1 MKVKLFLCL
10 ILWISLLSC
19 GSNQKTGIEKKERT
33 GDLPP
38 SLRQDTV
45 MGQIVT
51 LTDAQ
56 KDELDIETMVIQGSK
71 AKYSLIAPGVVY
83 PAPEHASLIS
93 TPINGQVS
101 RIFRYEGEPV
111 QKGRILFQIQS
122 IEFGTLVSDY
132 LQAYAEERFQ
142 SSRRN
147 RIQQLVEE
155 TISSASE
162 LEKAVSE
169 YERASAILRAS
180 YSKLR
185 AIGVSDIE
193 IKQFTNGETIIPL
206 LNIHA
211 PISGMVESV
220 FVELGQS
227 VNALENLARLL
238 DNSTVLIR
246 GYVSPDD
253 ARHLQK
259 GDSVK
264 VWNQGRQSFMNATI
278 ESVNPGM
285 DEINRSVVAN
295 ILVKT
300 QKGWPKPGESLQ
312 LEIITSVDIQ
322 VVTIPVDA
330 ITYDVNQAVVFVK
343 KNQETFEK
351 RSVKISEI
359 RDRFVIIES
368 GLAEGE
374 EVAVSRVFSLKA
386 LSRYH
391 SLTEE

>member
-1 MKVKLFLCL
+1 MKIKLFFGLMV
-10 ILWISLLSC
+10 SFFLLSC
-19 GSNQKTGIEKKERT
+19 GSNQQNGDEKNESIS
-33 GDLPP
+33 GLPP
-38 SLRQDTV
+38 SLRQDSV
-45 MGQIVT
+45 SGMMVT
-51 LTDAQ
+51 LTDKQ
-56 KDELDIETMVIQGSK
+56 MDEVKIETIFIRGTL
-71 AKYSLIAPGVVY
+71 AKYSLTAPGVVY
-83 PAPEHASLIS
+83 PAPEHASLMS

-101 RIFRYEGEPV
+101 RIFRYEGDPV
-111 QKGRILFQIQS
+111 RKGEILFQIQS
-122 IEFGTLVSDY
+122 IEFGNLVSEY

-142 SSRRN
+142 GSRRN

-185 AIGVSDIE
+185 AIGVSDAE
-193 IKQFTNGETIIPL
+193 INQYANGESIIPM

-211 PISGMVESV
+211 PISGVVESV

-264 VWNQGRQSFMNATI
+264 VWNQGRQSYIHTTI

-285 DEINRSVVAN
+285 DETNRSVVAN
-295 ILVKT
+295 MLAET
-300 QKGWPKPGESLQ
+300 QKGWPKPGENLQ
-312 LEIITSVDIQ
+312 LEIFTSVDIH

-330 ITYDVNQAVVFVK
+330 ITYDANQAVVFVK
-343 KNQETFEK
+343 KDPATYEK
-351 RSVKISEI
+351 RPVKISEI

-368 GLAEGE
+368 GLSEDE
-374 EVAVSRVFSLKA
+374 EIAVSGVFSLKA

-391 SLTEE
+391 MMAEE

>member
-1 MKVKLFLCL
+1 MKIKLFLGL
-10 ILWISLLSC
+10 MIWFFLLSC
-19 GSNQKTGIEKKERT
+19 GSNQKSGIEKNDSAGE
-33 GDLPP
+33 LPP
-38 SLRQDTV
+38 SLREDSPG
-45 MGQIVT
+45 GQIVV
-51 LTDAQ
+51 LTVKQ
-56 KDELDIETMVIQGSK
+56 KEELGIETMVIQGTK
-71 AKYSLIAPGVVY
+71 AKYSLTAPGVVY

-101 RIFRYEGEPV
+101 RIFRYEGKPV
-111 QKGRILFQIQS
+111 RKGEILFQIQS
-122 IEFGTLVSDY
+122 IEFGNLVSDY
-132 LQAYAEERFQ
+132 LQAHAEERFQ

-180 YSKLR
+180 YSRLR
-185 AIGVSDIE
+185 AIGVSEAE
-193 IKQFTNGETIIPL
+193 ISQFTNGETIIPL

-211 PISGMVESV
+211 PISGIVESV

-259 GDSVK
+259 GDSVT
-264 VWNQGRQSFMNATI
+264 VWNQGRLSFIHTTI

-285 DEINRSVVAN
+285 DETNRSVVAN
-295 ILVKT
+295 MLAET
-300 QKGWPKPGESLQ
+300 QKGWPKPGENLQ
-312 LEIITSVDIQ
+312 LEIFTSADLY
-322 VVTIPVDA
+322 VVTIPVEA
-330 ITYDVNQAVVFVK
+330 ITYDANQAVVFVK
-343 KNQETFEK
+343 KDPETYEK
-351 RSVKISEI
+351 RAVRISEI
-359 RDRFVIIES
+359 RDRSVNIEA
-368 GLAEGE
+368 GLTEGE
-374 EVAVSRVFSLKA
+374 EVAITRVFSLKA

-391 SLTEE
+391 MMAEE

>member
-1 MKVKLFLCL
+1 MKIKLFLGL
-10 ILWISLLSC
+10 MAWIFLLSC
-19 GSNQKTGIEKKERT
+19 GSNHKSGVEKNESI
-33 GDLPP
+33 GGLPP
-38 SLRQDTV
+38 SLRQDSVT
-45 MGQIVT
+45 GQSVT
-51 LTDAQ
+51 LTSKQ
-56 KDELDIETMVIQGSK
+56 KAELDIETIIIQSTK
-71 AKYSLIAPGVVY
+71 AKYSLTAPGMVF
-83 PAPEHASLIS
+83 PAPEHASLMS

-111 QKGRILFQIQS
+111 RKGEILFQIQS
-122 IEFGTLVSDY
+122 IEFGNLVSDY

-142 SSRRN
+142 GSRKN

-162 LEKAVSE
+162 LEKALSE

-180 YSKLR
+180 YSRLR
-185 AIGVSDIE
+185 AIGVSEAE
-193 IKQFTNGETIIPL
+193 IKQFTNGESIIPL

-211 PISGMVESV
+211 PISGIVESV

-227 VNALENLARLL
+227 VNALENLARVL

-259 GDSVK
+259 GDSATI
-264 VWNQGRQSFMNATI
+264 WNQGRQSFIHTTI

-285 DEINRSVVAN
+285 DETNRSVVAN
-295 ILVKT
+295 MLAET
-300 QKGWPKPGESLQ
+300 QKGWPKPGENLQ
-312 LEIITSVDIQ
+312 VEIFTSVDIQ

-343 KNQETFEK
+343 KNPDTYEK
-351 RSVKISEI
+351 RPVKISDI

-368 GLAEGE
+368 GLSEGE
-374 EVAVSRVFSLKA
+374 EIAISRVFSLKA

-391 SLTEE
+391 MMAEE